1 MKTIKWLLVG
11 IIVGF
16 IAVAFRDLERGE
28 WLSPAIPRRGDS
40 PGGEEPLLGY
50 DGMDQETLLE
60 WIPAANL
67 DEETLRTIVRYERA
81 NLDRAPV
88 LDVLEEMI
96 G

>member
-1 MKTIKWLLVG
+1 MKTIKWLLAG

-28 WLSPAIPRRGDS
+28 WLYPAIPRRSDS

-67 DEETLRTIVRYERA
+67 DEGTLRAIMRYERA
-81 NLDRAPV
+81 NLDRGPI
-88 LDVLEEMI
+88 LDALEEMI